1 MPETARPA
9 PLYRQ
14 CLKAFV
20 EIQVAQE
27 FLDSGDA
34 GRTMEALQGVR
45 STLEEVLFAL
55 SDSEVVSRN

>member
-1 MPETARPA
+1 MPETAAP

-27 FLDSGDA
+27 FLDKGDA
-34 GRTMEALQGVR
+34 DRTMQALQGVR
-45 STLEEVLFAL
+45 STLEDVLFAL
-55 SDSEVVSRN
+55 SDSESVRRN